1 VQPAFNDK
9 GELVIPGFYRVPAAQ
24 AQSVFIRAPSNTL
37 PVAGA
42 GGSGVGT
49 TGGGDTE
56 SSVAS
61 VAASAAAST
70 APAMGP
76 TQACGPCTGEVPLDG
91 LQVVVDEG
99 EDLTMPAGKRR
110 RWKAAPPEVIANAT
124 RATSASASTQ
134 PALQPRTSS
143 SAEPEQSASTNT
155 DCSQAPNLNAP
166 VGA

>member
-1 VQPAFNDK
+1 MQPVFNDK

-24 AQSVFIRAPSNTL
+24 AQSVFIRAPSNAL

-42 GGSGVGT
+42 GGGGVDMN
-49 TGGGDTE
+49 GGGDTE
-56 SSVAS
+56 AS
-61 VAASAAAST
+61 IASAASA

-76 TQACGPCTGEVPLDG
+76 TQACGPSVGEVPLDG

-124 RATSASASTQ
+124 RATNASSSTQ
-134 PALQPRTSS
+134 PDLPPRTSS
-143 SAEPEQSASTNT
+143 SAEPEQCAYSNADS
-155 DCSQAPNLNAP
+155 SQAPNLNA
-166 VGA
+166 AA

>member
-24 AQSVFIRAPSNTL
+24 AQSVFIRAPSPGL

-42 GGSGVGT
+42 GGGGVDMN
-49 TGGGDTE
+49 GGGDTE
-56 SSVAS
+56 SS
-61 VAASAAAST
+61 AASA

-76 TQACGPCTGEVPLDG
+76 TQACGPSVGEVPVDG

-110 RWKAAPPEVIANAT
+110 RWKAAPPEVIASAT
-124 RATSASASTQ
+124 RATSARSSTQ
-134 PALQPRTSS
+134 PAFPPRTSS

-155 DCSQAPNLNAP
+155 NTNTDSSQAPNLNA
-166 VGA
+166 AAAA